1 LRALRRRSPALHALL
16 LAAVV
21 SSRVGAAGQTPT
33 EYQVKAAFLFHF
45 ARLTIW
51 PSEALAEDQ
60 PFVIAV
66 VGRDP
71 FGDVLDRTMAGQTA
85 HGRPIHLRRYA
96 SLATLGEPP
105 HIVFVNTPRAEVA
118 EVLARFRTAPVL
130 TVSDLAGFA
139 EQGGV
144 VGFRLTPD
152 KTVRFDV
159 NLAAAGT
166 HGVRI
171 RSQVLKLARILGGPQ
186 D

>member
-1 LRALRRRSPALHALL
+1 LRPPRRRTPALHALL

-21 SSRVGAAGQTPT
+21 PSGVGATGQPPT

-45 ARLTIW
+45 ARLTVW
-51 PSEALAEDQ
+51 PSEALADDQ
-60 PFVIAV
+60 PFIIAV

-96 SLATLGEPP
+96 SLAKLREPP

-118 EVLARFRTAPVL
+118 QVLARFRTAPVL
-130 TVSDLAGFA
+130 TVSDVVGFA

-144 VGFRLTPD
+144 VGFRLTTD
-152 KTVRFDV
+152 QNVRFDI
-159 NLAAAGT
+159 NLAAAET

-171 RSQVLKLARILGGPQ
+171 SSQVLKLARILGGPE